1 MRKLESCSQAREFAS
16 SDSAAPAQSSVGT
29 PIKEEL
35 GDRHPRSWGT
45 VTVIGGVCLW
55 AAAGL
60 PPVLELLS
68 CQDECSD
75 FLVQLAHPFND
86 Y

>member
-35 GDRHPRSWGT
+35 GDRHRHWRSFSL
-45 VTVIGGVCLW
+45 GGDW
-55 AAAGL
+55 
-60 PPVLELLS
+60 PSTSVLRLLS

>member
-16 SDSAAPAQSSVGT
+16 SDSAAPAQSSVGM

-35 GDRHPRSWGT
+35 GDRHRHWRS
-45 VTVIGGVCLW
+45 LW